1 MSERIKSLLQ
11 RVAAS
16 EGSASDSSSSSV
28 DRDLRDRLPQ
38 RGNMASLEREIAS
51 EIASS
56 LGRAGSKLE
65 AALERAHATRAA
77 LEASTP
83 GTPERRTLIECFDAD
98 RAQAERR
105 LRDLLIQREAIG
117 LRRHTDVHRRYL
129 IPAPWP
135 NEPESAT

>member
-1 MSERIKSLLQ
+1 MSERIKSLLE
-11 RVAAS
+11 RVAVS
-16 EGSASDSSSSSV
+16 EGSGSSV

-38 RGNMASLEREIAS
+38 RGNLASLEREIAS

-65 AALERAHATRAA
+65 AALERANATRAE

-83 GTPERRTLIECFDAD
+83 GTAERRTLIERFDVE
-98 RAQAERR
+98 RTQAERR

-117 LRRHTDVHRRYL
+117 LRRHTDVHQRYV
-129 IPAPWP
+129 IPALWSG
-135 NEPESAT
+135 ESEGST

>member
-1 MSERIKSLLQ
+1 MSERIKSLLE

-16 EGSASDSSSSSV
+16 EGSSSSV

-38 RGNMASLEREIAS
+38 RGNIASLEREIAS

-65 AALERAHATRAA
+65 AALERATVTRAA
-77 LEASTP
+77 LQASTP
-83 GTPERRTLIECFDAD
+83 GTAERRMLIERFDD
-98 RAQAERR
+98 ERAQAERR

-117 LRRHTDVHRRYL
+117 LRRHSDVHTRYAL
-129 IPAPWP
+129 PAPWP
-135 NEPESAT
+135 HETERST